1 MATADNTKENLKSR
15 TALVTGGAVRIGRE
29 ICLGLARSGADVVVH
44 YHTSEAQAREL
55 VGLIERLGR
64 RAWALGADLA
74 EPGGPETVFAA
85 AEAQAGTID
94 ILVNNASVFPADS
107 LWQVSAESLAHNMN
121 LHALA
126 PLVLA
131 RRLARQCDHGHVVN
145 MLDTR
150 VACYDKGHAS
160 YHLSKR
166 MLLTLTRMLALEL
179 APAVAVNAVAPG
191 LILSPPGQE
200 GDYPAKLANR
210 NPLSRHGEPADVVEA
225 VLYLL
230 GSRFVTGQVL
240 YVDGGAHM
248 KGHTYD

>member
-1 MATADNTKENLKSR
+1 MDDATDRFRGR
-15 TALVTGGAVRIGRE
+15 TALVTGGAVRIGRA

-55 VGLIERLGR
+55 VGLIERMGR
-64 RAWALGADLA
+64 RAWAVGADLA

-85 AEAQAGTID
+85 AEAQAGTVD
-94 ILVNNASVFPADS
+94 ILVNNASVFPSDS
-107 LWQVSAESLAHNMN
+107 LWQVSDESLAYNMN

-131 RRLARQCDHGHVVN
+131 RRLARQCDAGHVVN

-150 VACYDKGHAS
+150 VSCYDKGHAS

-191 LILSPPGQE
+191 LV
-200 GDYPAKLANR
+200 LAAAGR
-210 NPLSRHGEPADVVEA
+210 NDEEFRRLADANPMNRHGGPADVVEA

-230 GSRFVTGQVL
+230 GSRFVTGQLL

>member
-1 MATADNTKENLKSR
+1 MDDATERLRGR
-15 TALVTGGAVRIGRE
+15 TALVTGSAVRIGRA
-29 ICLGLARSGADVVVH
+29 ICLALARAGADVVVH

-55 VGLIERLGR
+55 VGLIERMGR
-64 RAWALGADLA
+64 RAWAVGADLA

-85 AEAQAGTID
+85 AEAQAGTVD
-94 ILVNNASVFPADS
+94 VLVNNASVFPADS
-107 LWQVSAESLAHNMN
+107 LWQVSAESLARNMN

-131 RRLARQCDHGHVVN
+131 RRMARQCDAGHVVN

-150 VACYDKGHAS
+150 VACYDRGHAS

-191 LILSPPGQE
+191 LILAPPGQE
-200 GDYPAKLANR
+200 PDYLAR
-210 NPLSRHGEPADVVEA
+210 LAQTNPLNRHGEPADVVEA
-225 VLYLL
+225 VLYLV